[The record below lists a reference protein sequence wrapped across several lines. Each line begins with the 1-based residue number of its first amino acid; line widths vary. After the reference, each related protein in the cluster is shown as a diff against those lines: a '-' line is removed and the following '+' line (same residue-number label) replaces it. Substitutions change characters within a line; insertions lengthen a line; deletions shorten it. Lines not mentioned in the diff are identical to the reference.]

1 MDIGKLKGLS
11 IGDLTARAQSLAEK
25 LAPTDPDFASDLA
38 LALVKGVMSGKEDLS
53 DIVGWFGE
61 DADISGGLFPEE
73 PVTVT
78 KTTTSVGGLPPAD
91 LGDTPEE
98 QAMIDNSEQLMNDIL
113 NAKDDSEID
122 AILAKNGLDTGNVP
136 SEGLAGDTTPEEKEM
151 LKQAAVNS
159 VNGTEPKSEEPKK
172 EDKPAEEPETKPEEN
187 KPEENKPEENK
198 PEENKPEENK
208 PKKENKPEAPKKE
221 DKSSSED
228 NSDTQKN
235 ILKGL
240 SNRF

>member
-25 LAPTDPDFASDLA
+25 LAPTDSDYASDLA
-38 LALVKGVMSGKEDLS
+38 LALVKGVMSGNEDLS

-113 NAKDDSEID
+113 NAKDNSEID
-122 AILAKNGLDTGNVP
+122 AILAKNGLDTGNEP
-136 SEGLAGDTTPEEKEM
+136 NQPPADLGNTPEEQSL
-151 LKQAAVNS
+151 LKQI
-159 VNGTEPKSEEPKK
+159 T
-172 EDKPAEEPETKPEEN
+172 DT
-187 KPEENKPEENK
+187 
-198 PEENKPEENK
+198 EENKPEENK
-208 PKKENKPEAPKKE
+208 PKKDDKPEAPKKE
-221 DKSSSED
+221 DKPTDED

>member
-11 IGDLTARAQSLAEK
+11 IGDLAARAQSLAEK
-25 LAPTDPDFASDLA
+25 LAPTDSDYASDLA
-38 LALVKGVMSGKEDLS
+38 LALVKGVMSGNEDLS

-122 AILAKNGLDTGNVP
+122 AILAKNGLDTGNEP
-136 SEGLAGDTTPEEKEM
+136 NQPPADLGNTPEEQSL
-151 LKQAAVNS
+151 LKQITD
-159 VNGTEPKSEEPKK
+159 TEENKPEEN
-172 EDKPAEEPETKPEEN
+172 KPEENKPEEN

-208 PKKENKPEAPKKE
+208 PKKDDKPEAPKKE
-221 DKSSSED
+221 DKPTDED

-240 SNRF
+240 TNRF

>member
-11 IGDLTARAQSLAEK
+11 IGDLTTRAQSLAEK

-38 LALVKGVMSGKEDLS
+38 LALVKGVMSGNEDLS

-122 AILAKNGLDTGNVP
+122 AILAKNGLDTGNAP

-151 LKQAAVNS
+151 LAQAAVNS

-187 KPEENKPEENK
+187 KPEENKPEV
-198 PEENKPEENK
+198 
-208 PKKENKPEAPKKE
+208 PKKENKPEVPKKDDKPEASKKE
-221 DKSSSED
+221 DKSSDED

>member
-1 MDIGKLKGLS
+1 
-11 IGDLTARAQSLAEK
+11 
-25 LAPTDPDFASDLA
+25 
-38 LALVKGVMSGKEDLS
+38 MSGNEDLS
-53 DIVGWFGE
+53 DIVGWLGE

-122 AILAKNGLDTGNVP
+122 AILAKNGLDTGNEP
-136 SEGLAGDTTPEEKEM
+136 NQPPADLGNTPEEQSL
-151 LKQAAVNS
+151 LKQI
-159 VNGTEPKSEEPKK
+159 T
-172 EDKPAEEPETKPEEN
+172 DTEEN

-208 PKKENKPEAPKKE
+208 PKENKPEENKPKKDDKPEAPKKE
-221 DKSSSED
+221 DKPTGED

-240 SNRF
+240 TNRF

>member
-11 IGDLTARAQSLAEK
+11 IGDLTTRAQSLAER

-38 LALVKGVMSGKEDLS
+38 LALVKGVMSGNEDLS
-53 DIVGWFGE
+53 DIVGLFGE
-61 DADISGGLFPEE
+61 DTDISGGLFPEE

-122 AILAKNGLDTGNVP
+122 AILAKNGLDTGNAP

-159 VNGTEPKSEEPKK
+159 VNGTEPKSEEP
-172 EDKPAEEPETKPEEN
+172 ETKPEEN
-187 KPEENKPEENK
+187 KPEENKP
-198 PEENKPEENK
+198 
-208 PKKENKPEAPKKE
+208 KKDDKPEASKKE
-221 DKSSSED
+221 DKSSDED

-240 SNRF
+240 NNRF